1 MHSFIA
7 PLQKAPLVDFSTEF
21 LSAVTTEAITYSLV
35 VFSHSL
41 PLISQGSTEYNC
53 GLNPLTLK

>member
-1 MHSFIA
+1 MYSLIA
-7 PLQKAPLVDFSTEF
+7 PLQKAPLLDFSKEF

-35 VFSHSL
+35 VLSHPL

-53 GLNPLTLK
+53 GLNPLRLK